1 MVLFLLS
8 RLRREPEDGLESST
22 MQDWFWSG
30 TYGRRHSQEYAH
42 AWHESM
48 TGDPDPPVSAFSNA
62 RLHAEHCAALRE
74 RALDR
79 PTTVGDTLI
88 PKPSAWPAEEGNYT
102 NFLRLPKAKL
112 PPDVSLPANRPHF
125 PLPPDAKFEIAEC
138 LQVGPERFSQT
149 FKARVVSSEVLDEH
163 FVVLKIY
170 QDSLGKN
177 QYLEPPPSLKDLA
190 ELEAMQASVD
200 SLLYIAATETAAYQ
214 HLEVLQGSV
223 LPWFYGTFSV
233 GSLILSRRRLTHRA
247 A

>member
-1 MVLFLLS
+1 MAW
-8 RLRREPEDGLESST
+8 ESST
-22 MQDWFWSG
+22 QDWFWSG
-30 TYGRRHSQEYAH
+30 TYGRHHSQEFAH

-48 TGDPDPPVSAFSNA
+48 TGDPDPPISAFSNA

-79 PTTVGDTLI
+79 PTAVGDTLI
-88 PKPSAWPAEEGNYT
+88 PTPAVWPAEDGY
-102 NFLRLPKAKL
+102 F
-112 PPDVSLPANRPHF
+112 
-125 PLPPDAKFEIAEC
+125 LPPDAKFEIAEC

-149 FKARVVSSEVLDEH
+149 FTARVVSSEVLDEH

-177 QYLEPPPSLKDLA
+177 QYLDPPPSLKDLA
-190 ELEAMQASVD
+190 ELEPIQASDD
-200 SLLYIAATETAAYQ
+200 SLQYIAATEAAAYQ

-223 LPWFYGTFSV
+223 LPWFCGTFSV